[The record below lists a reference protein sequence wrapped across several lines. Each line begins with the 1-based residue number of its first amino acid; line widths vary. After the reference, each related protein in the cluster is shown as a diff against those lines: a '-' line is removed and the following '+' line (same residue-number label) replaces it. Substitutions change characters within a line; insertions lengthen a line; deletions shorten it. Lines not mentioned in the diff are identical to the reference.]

1 MSDDLIFVIAFAK
14 AATIIAS
21 AAGLLI
27 YLAWAATRT
36 SPRRDR

>member
-27 YLAWAATRT
+27 YLGNL
-36 SPRRDR
+36 